1 MSQAGPDFV
10 GWNPQGGPPND
21 EEQFVDFEM
30 SGKGA
35 TIQALLWSN
44 AGGDGEHDPESI
56 RVYAKEG
63 KSDE

>member
-1 MSQAGPDFV
+1 
-10 GWNPQGGPPND
+10 
-21 EEQFVDFEM
+21 M